1 MLDVAEIEGRIPTDF
16 GQDAKVIAGA
26 HDILRACND
35 LSVPWAI
42 VTSGTSAILQGW
54 LEVLDL
60 ARPQTTVVAEEVEH
74 GKPDPA
80 GYRLGQSRLG
90 LSHEAKT
97 LVLEDSPVGVRAGK
111 AAGCL
116 VVALLTTHTIDQLAT
131 SGADWIVSD
140 LRNVILHGRDAKT
153 GRVRVELQEDES
165 AGRRDMISSE
175 A

>member
-1 MLDVAEIEGRIPTDF
+1 MLDVAEIEGRIPTEF

-35 LSVPWAI
+35 LGVPWAI

-80 GYRLGQSRLG
+80 GYRLAQSRLG
-90 LSHEAKT
+90 LSPEAKT

-111 AAGCL
+111 AAGCE
-116 VVALLTTHTIDQLAT
+116 VVAVLTTHPTDQLAKA
-131 SGADWIVSD
+131 GADWIVSD
-140 LRNVILHGRDAKT
+140 LRNVILHGRDPET
-153 GRVRVELQEDES
+153 GRFRVELREDQGARPRE
-165 AGRRDMISSE
+165 MISSE